1 MPYVRWIGQKQPLDV
16 APEQVH
22 RMIAAGRITKEDY
35 WAHIAKLT
43 RAIPHRTARVLGV
56 SEGLSKSYLWGPE
69 PQAFVQLVTD
79 ADWRRIQNLQEAKQ
93 FVLADG
99 FDPERTPGDATAA
112 RTL

>member
-16 APEQVH
+16 DAPKVRQ
-22 RMIAAGRITKEDY
+22 MIAAGQVTKEDY

-43 RAIPHRTARVLGV
+43 RAIPHRTARLLGQN
-56 SEGLSKSYLWGPE
+56 EGLSKSYLWGPE

-79 ADWRRIQNLQEAKQ
+79 ADWRRIQSLKEAKQ
-93 FVLADG
+93 FVLVDG
-99 FDPERTPGDATAA
+99 LDPERITGDATAT